1 MINGRSA
8 PISLHDAWPSA
19 NPTAPPHDGHT
30 MRPSDSMAAA
40 IGDDRIKF
48 CYSRRIDFVLVGTV
62 APDGAGH
69 VESCEVVGD
78 DRYGTWPSDHLG
90 VFCVLRAPS
99 GDAKL

>member
-1 MINGRSA
+1 
-8 PISLHDAWPSA
+8 
-19 NPTAPPHDGHT
+19 

-40 IGDDRIKF
+40 THIGDGRIKF

-69 VESCEVVGD
+69 VECCEVVGD
-78 DRYGTWPSDHLG
+78 DRYGTWPSDHHG